1 MITMIRRVIHDEN
14 GSVAVE
20 GTFVT
25 LFFSILLIYSMQQ
38 AMTMSTQ
45 FGINKLANQIVNV
58 VAQRDGLFDNK
69 NLSQNDMNSL
79 SDMFTQ
85 LKPKSGKPLFDVF
98 VEEVSYAT
106 GHYSMYKISGDK
118 ADCQLKRKLSDYGIH
133 IQTSYEKSNSIYRVS
148 VCRKVEPGLFMKS
161 KYLIAESAVQIGHH
175 H

>member
-1 MITMIRRVIHDEN
+1 
-14 GSVAVE
+14 
-20 GTFVT
+20 
-25 LFFSILLIYSMQQ
+25 
-38 AMTMSTQ
+38 
-45 FGINKLANQIVNV
+45 

-79 SDMFTQ
+79 SDMFIQ